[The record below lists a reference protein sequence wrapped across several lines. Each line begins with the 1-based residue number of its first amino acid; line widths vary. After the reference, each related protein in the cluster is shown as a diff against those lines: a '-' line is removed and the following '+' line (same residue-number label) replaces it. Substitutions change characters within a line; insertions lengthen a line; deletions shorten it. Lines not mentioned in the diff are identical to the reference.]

1 MDDNTSGF
9 LMEALS
15 HVLVSMVS
23 MSPRITEAKDMPEMK
38 GDALNIRIEYSGK
51 HAGEL
56 GLIMERP
63 LASQIAARIL
73 GLGSTDDVYDDMIED
88 AVRELINVV
97 CGHFVTLMYGY
108 TPVLKV
114 SMPKVFILGSP
125 ACNVLLATPNVCT
138 IMVDDFPLLGL
149 VRVR

>member
-1 MDDNTSGF
+1 MGDNPFEYLMD
-9 LMEALS
+9 ALG

-23 MSPRITEAKDMPEMK
+23 MSPHITEAKDMPEMK
-38 GDALNIRIEYSGK
+38 GDAFNIRIEYIGK

-63 LASQIAARIL
+63 LASQITARIL
-73 GLGSTDDVYDDMIED
+73 GLGSTEDVYDDMIED

-108 TPVLKV
+108 TPVLKI
-114 SMPKVFILGSP
+114 SMPKVFLIGSP
-125 ACNVLLATPNVCT
+125 ACNALLANPNVCT
-138 IMVDDFPLLGL
+138 MMVDDFPLLGFVK
-149 VRVR
+149 VR

>member
-1 MDDNTSGF
+1 MGGNPSECF
-9 LMEALS
+9 MEALG

-23 MSPRITEAKDMPEMK
+23 MSPRMTEVKNMPEMK
-38 GDALNIRIEYSGK
+38 GDAFNIRIEYSGK
-51 HAGEL
+51 HVGEL
-56 GLIMERP
+56 GLIMEHP

-73 GLGSTDDVYDDMIED
+73 GLGNTDNVYDDMIED

-108 TPVLKV
+108 TPALKV
-114 SMPKVFILGSP
+114 SIPKVFLLGSP
-125 ACNVLLATPNVCT
+125 ACNVLMANPDVCT

>member
-1 MDDNTSGF
+1 
-9 LMEALS
+9 
-15 HVLVSMVS
+15 
-23 MSPRITEAKDMPEMK
+23 
-38 GDALNIRIEYSGK
+38 
-51 HAGEL
+51 
-56 GLIMERP
+56 MERP

-73 GLGSTDDVYDDMIED
+73 GLGSMDDVYDDMIED

-108 TPVLKV
+108 TPVLKI
-114 SMPKVFILGSP
+114 SMPKVFLLGSP
-125 ACNVLLATPNVCT
+125 ACNVLLANPNVCT

>member
-1 MDDNTSGF
+1 MGDNPF
-9 LMEALS
+9 EYLMEALG

-23 MSPRITEAKDMPEMK
+23 MSPRRTEAKDMPEMT
-38 GDALNIRIEYSGK
+38 GDAFNVRIEYSGK

-73 GLGSTDDVYDDMIED
+73 GMGSTDDVYDDMIED

-97 CGHFVTLMYGY
+97 CGHFVTLIYGY
-108 TPVLKV
+108 TPVLKF
-114 SMPKVFILGSP
+114 SMPKVFLLGSP
-125 ACNVLLATPNVCT
+125 ACNALLTNPNVCT
-138 IMVDDFPLLGL
+138 IMVDDFPLLGF

>member
-1 MDDNTSGF
+1 MEGNPSEC
-9 LMEALS
+9 LMEALG

-23 MSPRITEAKDMPEMK
+23 MSPHIIEAKDMPEMK

-73 GLGSTDDVYDDMIED
+73 GLGSTDDIYDDMIED

-97 CGHFVTLMYGY
+97 CGHFVTQMYGY
-108 TPVLKV
+108 TPILKI
-114 SMPKVFILGSP
+114 SMPKVFLLGSP
-125 ACNVLLATPNVCT
+125 ACNVLLENPNICT
-138 IMVDDFPLLGL
+138 IMVDNFPLLGL